1 MLRFS
6 FKGCSIFPLH
16 VKWAI
21 FLDSGRIDAATKQLQ
36 DEQRRLARL
45 RSDYETITRSRFHAL
60 RMFWFSLKGVFGLG
74 KADRFA
80 VWSPGIT
87 PSLGTGIG
95 PSYTAARTQQ
105 ERPLVRSWAARAPAM
120 ADPPMV
126 SVVVPAYNH
135 CDVTVR
141 CLQSLSDMWPAT
153 LPIQVIV
160 VDDASSDQTP
170 SLLTELAGVDY
181 VRNAQNQGFVRSCNR
196 GAALARGKYICFL
209 NNDTEV
215 REAWLDHLV
224 TLAESDPLIGAVGSK
239 LIYPDGTLQEAG
251 GIMFRDASGWNYGR
265 TADPKDPRYNYIRD
279 VDYCSGA
286 ALMVR
291 RDLFS
296 WIGGFSE
303 VFAPAY
309 YEDVD
314 LCFSVRSLGYRVV
327 YQPLSEVIHYEG
339 LTSGTDVAS
348 GSKRFQ
354 EINRPKFHEKWFQ
367 ALEGHYEPHP
377 SSVPGAARR
386 LKNGPT
392 ILVVDSYV
400 PLYDRDAGSL
410 RLMHII
416 RLLCEAHFQVVF
428 LPDNYARMQPYTTEL
443 HQLGVEVLHHIE
455 RGRSQIQSLEE
466 ILPFLDFAWI
476 CRPELFHKYESMIRR
491 NGATKVLYDTIDLHF
506 VRKRREYE
514 LFGGN
519 AEDWQ
524 TSEREELSAARKAD
538 ATIVVTEDERRV
550 LSDFGIDPVYV
561 IPTLHDPVV
570 VSNRRSFSERDGLLF
585 IGGYNHTPNVDTAK
599 WLCNEIMPLVW
610 QAEPS
615 ITLTLLG
622 SNPPD
627 AVLALQ
633 SGLVRVP
640 GYVPDVSSY
649 FESAKLFVAPI
660 RFGAGIKG
668 KVGHALSYGLHV
680 VLTSIAAEGFGV
692 TDNHDCLLADDAPR
706 FAAAIIR
713 AYRDEALWNT
723 LSTNSVQTLAPFTAD
738 AIQPRLIS
746 MLSQI
751 AEMSAKAVPV

>member
-1 MLRFS
+1 MLRLS
-6 FKGCSIFPLH
+6 FKACSIFPLH

-74 KADRFA
+74 KDDRFA
-80 VWSPGIT
+80 VWSPGVT
-87 PSLGTGIG
+87 PSFGSRNG
-95 PSYTAARTQQ
+95 PSHAPTRTPQ
-105 ERPLVRSWAARAPAM
+105 ERHLFHSWADHATLS
-120 ADPPMV
+120 ADPPTV
-126 SVVVPAYNH
+126 SVVIPVYNH

-153 LPIQVIV
+153 LAIQVIV
-160 VDDASSDQTP
+160 VDDASTDQTP
-170 SLLTELAGVDY
+170 SIFTELTGVDY

-251 GIMFRDASGWNYGR
+251 GIIFRDASGWNYGR
-265 TADPKDPRYNYIRD
+265 TADPNDPRYNYPRD

-291 RDLFS
+291 RDLFLE
-296 WIGGFSE
+296 IGGFCE
-303 VFAPAY
+303 LFAPAY

-314 LCFSVRSLGYRVV
+314 LCFSIRSLGYRVV
-327 YQPLSEVIHYEG
+327 YQPLSEVVHYEG
-339 LTSGTDVAS
+339 LSSGTDIAS

-354 EINRPKFHEKWFQ
+354 EINRPKFHEKWFRV
-367 ALEGHYEPHP
+367 LEGHYAPHP

-392 ILVVDSYV
+392 ILIVDSYV

-410 RLMHII
+410 RLMQII
-416 RLLCEAHFQVVF
+416 RLLCEANFQVIF
-428 LPDNYARMQPYTTEL
+428 LPDNYAPMQPYTAEL
-443 HQLGVEVLHHIE
+443 HQLGVEVLHHVE
-455 RGRSQIQSLEE
+455 QGRSQIQSLEE

-524 TSEREELSAARKAD
+524 ASEREELSAARKAD

-550 LSDFGIDPVYV
+550 LNQLGIDPVHV
-561 IPTLHDPVV
+561 IPTLHDAVV
-570 VSNRRSFSERDGLLF
+570 ISNRRSCGERSGLLF
-585 IGGYNHTPNVDTAK
+585 IGGYNHTPNVDAAK
-599 WLCNEIMPLVW
+599 WLCSEIMPLVW
-610 QAEPS
+610 QEEPTMS
-615 ITLTLLG
+615 LTLLG
-622 SNPPD
+622 SNPPESI
-627 AVLALQ
+627 LALQ
-633 SGLVRVP
+633 SNLVRVP
-640 GYVPDVSSY
+640 GYVPDVGSY
-649 FESAKLFVAPI
+649 FETAKLFVAPI

-668 KVGHALSYGLHV
+668 KVGHALSYGLPV
-680 VLTSIAAEGFGV
+680 VLTSIAAEGFGF
-692 TDNHDCLLADDAPR
+692 TDNLDCLVADDAPS
-706 FAAAIIR
+706 FAAAIIQ

-723 LSTNSVQTLAPFTAD
+723 LSAGSMRILAPFTAD
-738 AIQPRLIS
+738 AIQPRLIG

-751 AEMSAKAVPV
+751 AEMSAPARV